1 MEETA
6 SLLMNTLLF
15 IMAVY
20 LFLRFLNFLLRAV
33 ENENVK
39 GAVSLLGLLLLVASI
54 VCSMLADFF
63 GN

>member
-1 MEETA
+1 MEATA
-6 SLLMNTLLF
+6 SLLMNISLL

-20 LFLRFLNFLLRAV
+20 LFLRFLNFLLKAV

-54 VCSMLADFF
+54 VCSMFADFF
-63 GN
+63 GD